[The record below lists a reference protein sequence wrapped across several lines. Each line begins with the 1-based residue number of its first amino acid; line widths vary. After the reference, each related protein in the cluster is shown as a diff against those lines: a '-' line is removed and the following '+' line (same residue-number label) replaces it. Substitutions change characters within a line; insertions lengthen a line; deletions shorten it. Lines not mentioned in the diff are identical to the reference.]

1 MVNQGSYDIATQR
14 QETRRPAA
22 AQNRAECNTK
32 VANRGFLG
40 DTMFRVQPEI
50 EILADKAALANV
62 LAARIVS
69 AAAAAL
75 AARGRFAL
83 AIPGGSVVQLLAHG
97 LAAPVAAAN
106 WHVFW
111 TDERRVP
118 LSDPQSN
125 FRLAETELLPKL
137 AGAQVHPLRG
147 SVAEYE
153 KELAPFLPLD
163 LVLLGVGEDGHVA
176 SLFPGNPAT
185 QEPAR
190 LVADVHGAP
199 KPPPDRVTL
208 TFPVLN
214 AARQILVV
222 AARAGKAAVVG
233 RGFAAC
239 GDLPAQRLS
248 GSPRWLLDRAAA
260 AHLKE
265 SP

>member
-1 MVNQGSYDIATQR
+1 MAK
-14 QETRRPAA
+14 RRFVSD
-22 AQNRAECNTK
+22 NN
-32 VANRGFLG
+32 L
-40 DTMFRVQPEI
+40 RVQPPI
-50 EILADKAALANV
+50 EILADEKRLASA
-62 LAARIVS
+62 LAARVAA

-83 AIPGGSVVQLLAHG
+83 AIPGGSAVQLLARG

-147 SVAEYE
+147 SAADCET
-153 KELAPFLPLD
+153 ELRPFLPLD

-185 QEPAR
+185 RETQR
-190 LVADVHGAP
+190 LVADVHDAP
-199 KPPPDRVTL
+199 KPPPERVTL

-214 AARQILVV
+214 AARETLVV
-222 AARAGKAAVVG
+222 ASGAGKAAIVDRV
-233 RGFAAC
+233 FATPD
-239 GDLPAQRLS
+239 DLPAQRLS

>member
-1 MVNQGSYDIATQR
+1 MSDN
-14 QETRRPAA
+14 
-22 AQNRAECNTK
+22 N
-32 VANRGFLG
+32 L
-40 DTMFRVQPEI
+40 RVQPPI
-50 EILADKAALANV
+50 EILADENRLASA
-62 LAARIVS
+62 LAARVVS
-69 AAAAAL
+69 AAAEAL

-83 AIPGGSVVQLLAHG
+83 AIPGGSVISLLARG
-97 LAAPVAAAN
+97 MANVDAAH

-137 AGAQVHPLRG
+137 AGAQIHPIRG
-147 SVAEYE
+147 SAADYVN
-153 KELAPFLPLD
+153 ELRPFLPLD
-163 LVLLGVGEDGHVA
+163 LGLLGVGEDGHVA

-185 QEPAR
+185 RETDR
-190 LVADVHGAP
+190 LVANVRGAP

-214 AARQILVV
+214 AARETLVV
-222 AARAGKAAVVG
+222 AAGAGKAAIVG
-233 RGFAAC
+233 RIFSSP

-265 SP
+265 FP

>member
-1 MVNQGSYDIATQR
+1 MSDNTPHMKPDVEIGAD
-14 QETRRPAA
+14 ET
-22 AQNRAECNTK
+22 
-32 VANRGFLG
+32 
-40 DTMFRVQPEI
+40 
-50 EILADKAALANV
+50 ALANA
-62 LAARIVS
+62 LAARVLS

-83 AIPGGSVVQLLAHG
+83 AIPGGSVVHLLARG
-97 LAAPVAAAN
+97 LAAPVAAAD

-118 LSDPQSN
+118 LTDPQSN
-125 FRLAETELLPKL
+125 FRLAQTELLPKL

-147 SVAEYE
+147 SAADCET
-153 KELAPFLPLD
+153 ELRPFLPLD

-176 SLFPGNPAT
+176 SLFPGNSAT
-185 QEPAR
+185 RETAR
-190 LVADVHGAP
+190 LVAEVHGAP

-208 TFPVLN
+208 TFPALN
-214 AARQILVV
+214 SARETLVV
-222 AARAGKAAVVG
+222 AAGAGKAPIVG
-233 RGFAAC
+233 RLFSAP
-239 GDLPAQRLS
+239 GDLPAQRLA

>member
-1 MVNQGSYDIATQR
+1 MSD
-14 QETRRPAA
+14 
-22 AQNRAECNTK
+22 NTPHM
-32 VANRGFLG
+32 
-40 DTMFRVQPEI
+40 DPDI
-50 EILADKAALANV
+50 EICADEISLAAV
-62 LAARIVS
+62 LAACVVS
-69 AAAAAL
+69 AAAKAL

-83 AIPGGSVVQLLAHG
+83 AIPGGSVVSLLARG
-97 LAAPVAAAN
+97 LAAPLAAAN
-106 WHVFW
+106 GHVFW

-147 SVAEYE
+147 SAAEYE
-153 KELAPFLPLD
+153 TELRPFLPLD

-185 QEPAR
+185 RETQH
-190 LVADVHGAP
+190 LVADVRGAP
-199 KPPPDRVTL
+199 KPPPDRATL

-222 AARAGKAAVVG
+222 AAGAGKAAIVG
-233 RGFAAC
+233 RVFSAP

>member
-1 MVNQGSYDIATQR
+1 
-14 QETRRPAA
+14 
-22 AQNRAECNTK
+22 
-32 VANRGFLG
+32 
-40 DTMFRVQPEI
+40 MFRVQPEI
-50 EILADKAALANV
+50 EILADETALANV

-75 AARGRFAL
+75 AARGAFHLAL
-83 AIPGGSVVQLLAHG
+83 PGGSVVSLLARG
-97 LAAPVAAAN
+97 FTAPVEAAN

-111 TDERRVP
+111 TDERCVP

-125 FRLAETELLPKL
+125 FRLAKMELLPKL
-137 AGAQVHPLRG
+137 AGAQIHSIRG
-147 SVAEYE
+147 SAADYE
-153 KELAPFLPLD
+153 TELRHFLPLD

-185 QEPAR
+185 RETQR
-190 LVADVHGAP
+190 LVADVRGAP

-222 AARAGKAAVVG
+222 AAGAGKAAIVG
-233 RGFAAC
+233 RVFSAP

-265 SP
+265 FP

>member
-1 MVNQGSYDIATQR
+1 MKPD
-14 QETRRPAA
+14 
-22 AQNRAECNTK
+22 
-32 VANRGFLG
+32 
-40 DTMFRVQPEI
+40 I
-50 EILADKAALANV
+50 EICADEASLAGA
-62 LAARIVS
+62 LAARVVS
-69 AAAAAL
+69 AAAAAV

-83 AIPGGSVVQLLAHG
+83 AIPGGSVVSLLARG
-97 LAAPVAAAN
+97 LAAPLAAAN
-106 WHVFW
+106 WYVFW

-137 AGAQVHPLRG
+137 AGAQIHPIRG
-147 SVAEYE
+147 SAADYE
-153 KELAPFLPLD
+153 NELRPFLPLD

-185 QEPAR
+185 RETAR
-190 LVADVHGAP
+190 LVVEVHGAP

-214 AARQILVV
+214 AARATLVV
-222 AARAGKAAVVG
+222 AAGAGKAAVVG
-233 RGFAAC
+233 RIFSAP

-265 SP
+265 IP

>member
-1 MVNQGSYDIATQR
+1 VSDN
-14 QETRRPAA
+14 
-22 AQNRAECNTK
+22 N
-32 VANRGFLG
+32 L
-40 DTMFRVQPEI
+40 RVQPPI
-50 EILADKAALANV
+50 EILADENQLASD
-62 LAARIVS
+62 LAARVAS

-83 AIPGGSVVQLLAHG
+83 AIPGGSVVALLARG

-106 WHVFW
+106 GHVFW

-118 LSDPQSN
+118 LSDPLSN
-125 FRLAETELLPKL
+125 YRLAETELLPKL
-137 AGAQVHPLRG
+137 VGAQIHPLRG
-147 SVAEYE
+147 SAAEYE
-153 KELAPFLPLD
+153 TEIAPFLPLD

-185 QEPAR
+185 RETQR
-190 LVADVHGAP
+190 LVAEVHNAP

-214 AARQILVV
+214 AARQTLVV
-222 AARAGKAAVVG
+222 AAGAGKAAIVG
-233 RGFAAC
+233 RIFSAP

-265 SP
+265 FP

>member
-1 MVNQGSYDIATQR
+1 MSDNNPHMD
-14 QETRRPAA
+14 P
-22 AQNRAECNTK
+22 
-32 VANRGFLG
+32 
-40 DTMFRVQPEI
+40 DI
-50 EILADKAALANV
+50 EICADENSLAAS
-62 LAARIVS
+62 LAARFAT

-83 AIPGGSVVQLLAHG
+83 AIPGGSVVQLLARG

-118 LSDPQSN
+118 LSNPHSN

-147 SVAEYE
+147 SAADYE
-153 KELAPFLPLD
+153 NELRPFLPLD

-185 QEPAR
+185 RETQR
-190 LVADVHGAP
+190 LVADVHNAP
-199 KPPPDRVTL
+199 KPPPDRATL

-222 AARAGKAAVVG
+222 ASGAGKAAIVG
-233 RGFAAC
+233 RVFSAPGN
-239 GDLPAQRLS
+239 LPAQRLS

-265 SP
+265 TP

>member
-1 MVNQGSYDIATQR
+1 
-14 QETRRPAA
+14 
-22 AQNRAECNTK
+22 
-32 VANRGFLG
+32 
-40 DTMFRVQPEI
+40 MFRVQPEI
-50 EILADKAALANV
+50 EILADETALANV

-69 AAAAAL
+69 DATAAL

-83 AIPGGSVVQLLAHG
+83 AIPGGSVVSLFARG
-97 LAAPVAAAN
+97 LAAPLAAAH

-147 SVAEYE
+147 SAADCET
-153 KELAPFLPLD
+153 ELRPFLPLD
-163 LVLLGVGEDGHVA
+163 LALLGVGVDGHVA

-185 QEPAR
+185 RETQR
-190 LVADVHGAP
+190 LVADVHDAP

-214 AARQILVV
+214 AARQTLVV
-222 AARAGKAAVVG
+222 ASGAGKAAIVG
-233 RGFAAC
+233 RVFAAC

>member
-1 MVNQGSYDIATQR
+1 MKPD
-14 QETRRPAA
+14 
-22 AQNRAECNTK
+22 
-32 VANRGFLG
+32 
-40 DTMFRVQPEI
+40 I
-50 EILADKAALANV
+50 EICADEASLAGA
-62 LAARIVS
+62 LAARVVS
-69 AAAAAL
+69 AAAAAV
-75 AARGRFAL
+75 AARGRFVL
-83 AIPGGSVVQLLAHG
+83 AIPGGSVVSLLARG
-97 LAAPVAAAN
+97 LAAPLAAAN
-106 WHVFW
+106 WYVFW

-125 FRLAETELLPKL
+125 FRLAQTELLPKL
-137 AGAQVHPLRG
+137 AGVHAHPVRGAAADYETELR
-147 SVAEYE
+147 
-153 KELAPFLPLD
+153 PFLPLD

-185 QEPAR
+185 RETAR
-190 LVADVHGAP
+190 LVVEVHGAP

-214 AARQILVV
+214 AARETLVV
-222 AARAGKAAVVG
+222 AAGAGKAAVVG
-233 RGFAAC
+233 RLFSAP

>member
-1 MVNQGSYDIATQR
+1 MD
-14 QETRRPAA
+14 P
-22 AQNRAECNTK
+22 
-32 VANRGFLG
+32 
-40 DTMFRVQPEI
+40 DI
-50 EILADKAALANV
+50 EICADEHS
-62 LAARIVS
+62 LAAVFAARVVS
-69 AAAAAL
+69 AAAEAI
-75 AARGRFAL
+75 AARGHFAL
-83 AIPGGSVVQLLAHG
+83 AIPGGSVVQLLARG
-97 LAAPVAAAN
+97 LAAPLAAAN

-137 AGAQVHPLRG
+137 VGAQIHPLRG
-147 SVAEYE
+147 SAADYE

-185 QEPAR
+185 RETQR
-190 LVADVHGAP
+190 LVAEVHNAP
-199 KPPPDRVTL
+199 KPPPDRATL

-222 AARAGKAAVVG
+222 AAGAGKAAIVG
-233 RGFAAC
+233 RLFSAT

>member
-1 MVNQGSYDIATQR
+1 MSD
-14 QETRRPAA
+14 
-22 AQNRAECNTK
+22 NTPHM
-32 VANRGFLG
+32 
-40 DTMFRVQPEI
+40 DPDI
-50 EILADKAALANV
+50 EICADEASLAAV
-62 LAARIVS
+62 LAARVAS
-69 AAAAAL
+69 AAAAAV
-75 AARGRFAL
+75 AARDRFAL
-83 AIPGGSVVQLLAHG
+83 AIPGGSVVSLLARG
-97 LAAPVAAAN
+97 LALPPCAAGKPNLASSDARSLGGCN
-106 WHVFW
+106 RWHVFW

-125 FRLAETELLPKL
+125 YRLAETELLPKL
-137 AGAQVHPLRG
+137 PGAQVHPLRG
-147 SVAEYE
+147 SAADYE
-153 KELAPFLPLD
+153 TELRPFLPLD

-185 QEPAR
+185 RETQR
-190 LVADVHGAP
+190 LVAEVHNAP

-214 AARQILVV
+214 SARRILVV
-222 AARAGKAAVVG
+222 AAGAGKAAIVG
-233 RGFAAC
+233 RVFSAP

>member
-1 MVNQGSYDIATQR
+1 MKPD
-14 QETRRPAA
+14 
-22 AQNRAECNTK
+22 
-32 VANRGFLG
+32 
-40 DTMFRVQPEI
+40 I
-50 EILADKAALANV
+50 EICADEASLAGA
-62 LAARIVS
+62 LAARVVS
-69 AAAAAL
+69 AAAAAV

-83 AIPGGSVVQLLAHG
+83 AIPGGSVVSLLARG
-97 LAAPVAAAN
+97 LAAPLAAAN
-106 WHVFW
+106 WYVFW

-137 AGAQVHPLRG
+137 AGAQIHPLRG
-147 SVAEYE
+147 SAADYE
-153 KELAPFLPLD
+153 NELRPFLPLD

-185 QEPAR
+185 RETAR
-190 LVADVHGAP
+190 LVVEVHGAP

-214 AARQILVV
+214 AARATLVV
-222 AARAGKAAVVG
+222 AAGAGKAAVVG
-233 RGFAAC
+233 RIFSAP

-265 SP
+265 IP

>member
-1 MVNQGSYDIATQR
+1 MVAK
-14 QETRRPAA
+14 RRVVSD
-22 AQNRAECNTK
+22 NN
-32 VANRGFLG
+32 L
-40 DTMFRVQPEI
+40 RVQPLI
-50 EILADKAALANV
+50 EILADENRLASA
-62 LAARIVS
+62 LAARVAT
-69 AAAAAL
+69 AASSAL

-83 AIPGGSVVQLLAHG
+83 AIPGGSVVQLLARG
-97 LAAPVAAAN
+97 LAAPVAAAT

-125 FRLAETELLPKL
+125 YRLAETELLPRL

-147 SVAEYE
+147 SAAEYE

-176 SLFPGNPAT
+176 SLFPGNPALLET
-185 QEPAR
+185 KRA
-190 LVADVHGAP
+190 VAEVHNAP
-199 KPPPDRVTL
+199 KPPPDRATL

-222 AARAGKAAVVG
+222 AAGAGKAAIVG
-233 RGFAAC
+233 RLFSAP

>member
-1 MVNQGSYDIATQR
+1 MKPD
-14 QETRRPAA
+14 
-22 AQNRAECNTK
+22 
-32 VANRGFLG
+32 
-40 DTMFRVQPEI
+40 I
-50 EILADKAALANV
+50 EICADEASLAGA
-62 LAARIVS
+62 LAARVVS
-69 AAAAAL
+69 AAAAAV

-83 AIPGGSVVQLLAHG
+83 AIPGGSVVSLLARG
-97 LAAPVAAAN
+97 LAAPLAAAN
-106 WHVFW
+106 WYVFW

-125 FRLAETELLPKL
+125 FRLAQTELLPKL
-137 AGAQVHPLRG
+137 AGAQIHPIRG
-147 SVAEYE
+147 SAADYE
-153 KELAPFLPLD
+153 NELRPFLPLD

-185 QEPAR
+185 RETAR
-190 LVADVHGAP
+190 LVVEVHGAP

-214 AARQILVV
+214 AARATLVV
-222 AARAGKAAVVG
+222 AAGAGKAAVVG
-233 RGFAAC
+233 RIFSAP

-265 SP
+265 IP